1 MTSATR
7 QKLSK
12 IVLKLHIITTKEYV
26 TSSDNQFNSI
36 LGPEYGTTEAAWKGV
51 LTEAERLSDVHMK
64 IKDNLCNDVNSQ
76 IKTWQKD
83 NFHHTLMQIKERKD
97 MDDLFKKAQKPWAKL
112 LAKVE
117 KAKAD
122 YHAACK
128 TERSATN
135 QERNA
140 NADSSLSPDQV
151 SSIL

>member
-1 MTSATR
+1 
-7 QKLSK
+7 
-12 IVLKLHIITTKEYV
+12 
-26 TSSDNQFNSI
+26 
-36 LGPEYGTTEAAWKGV
+36 
-51 LTEAERLSDVHMK
+51 MK

-83 NFHHTLMQIKERKD
+83 NYHHTLMQIKERKD
-97 MDDLFKKAQKPWAKL
+97 MEDLFKKAQKPWAKL

-122 YHAACK
+122 YHSACK

-151 SSIL
+151 RTILYRHLNSCMAFINLYLCIHFTGEEDARSRAEDQRSGAKVPREIRAGHWRNNQIQFRLY